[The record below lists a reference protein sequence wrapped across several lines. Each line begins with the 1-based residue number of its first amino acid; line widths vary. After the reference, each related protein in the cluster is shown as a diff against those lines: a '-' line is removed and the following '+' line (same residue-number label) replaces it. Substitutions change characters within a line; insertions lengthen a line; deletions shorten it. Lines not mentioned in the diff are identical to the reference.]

1 MEIEI
6 INEQKINIINNIL
19 SQMEKKG
26 ISKSELAQKIGW
38 PVSKISKIFSTEPDG
53 QKININD
60 LIAIG
65 IALECNP
72 MLFMLGNDEF
82 YNRAHSNSIH
92 GIFTSI
98 GSSKEYKTDFIH
110 NVQSNLPEFINSYL
124 DLKNTSMKVFL
135 KVKSKDLSSFEEN
148 TYPRVII
155 QENGVGSLYGQ
166 DISVGYWF
174 KEDLTGV
181 YLAINYSD
189 TDTCIKN
196 EQDSLSTLKERVFT
210 FKRFINET
218 ENSSSIEL
226 CAKSNARFEAGMIK
240 TQYYDF
246 ENVPPEDILRN
257 DLRLFY
263 EIYKKLLNICVLRVK
278 RNYLAHGT
286 PLKTENIQLI
296 QQQLIDASSLDK
308 YLDIKPGPQRSYYN
322 ALAREKYKCEVNPD
336 HTTFLNVKNNQ
347 PYMEAMPLIPLSSQC
362 DYKVSLRAQENIC
375 CLCPECKAKLTYA
388 DNTTREDMIV
398 RLYDKHKQKLKSIG
412 ISITLKQLLDYY
424 HIK

>member
-1 MEIEI
+1 M
-6 INEQKINIINNIL
+6 
-19 SQMEKKG
+19 S
-26 ISKSELAQKIGW
+26 
-38 PVSKISKIFSTEPDG
+38 
-53 QKININD
+53 
-60 LIAIG
+60 
-65 IALECNP
+65 
-72 MLFMLGNDEF
+72 
-82 YNRAHSNSIH
+82 
-92 GIFTSI
+92 
-98 GSSKEYKTDFIH
+98 
-110 NVQSNLPEFINSYL
+110 
-124 DLKNTSMKVFL
+124 
-135 KVKSKDLSSFEEN
+135 
-148 TYPRVII
+148 
-155 QENGVGSLYGQ
+155 
-166 DISVGYWF
+166 
-174 KEDLTGV
+174 GV

-196 EQDSLSTLKERVFT
+196 EQDSLSTLKERVST
-210 FKRFINET
+210 FKRFISET
-218 ENSSSIEL
+218 ENDLSIEL

-246 ENVPPEDILRN
+246 ENIPSEDILRN